1 MAAQGTF
8 ADYNCLIH
16 KFAYETVRR
25 RPWLER
31 EDLVN
36 QAWVILLRAKRQWK
50 KGTRMKFT
58 SFFYQKLLWYRR
70 DLLRNRIREERA
82 TARFVQKRVGVPGD
96 GIEVEGAARRLRS
109 LVGVQLSRDEQ
120 RVLNLML
127 FPSVS
132 FLRFLSRGEDRVCQ
146 PRSLAT
152 QAHYA
157 KFLGIHARKA
167 SRVCAKISTLMKE
180 LVHDQ
185 EAE

>member
-16 KFAYETVRR
+16 RFAYDTVRR

-50 KGTRMKFT
+50 KGTKMKFT
-58 SFFYQKLLWYRR
+58 TFFYQKLKWYRR
-70 DLLRNRIREERA
+70 DLLRNKIREERA

-109 LVGVQLSRDEQ
+109 LVGEQLSREEQ
-120 RVLNLML
+120 RILNLML
-127 FPSVS
+127 FPPVG
-132 FLRFLSRGEDRVCQ
+132 FLRLLSRGEDRMGR
-146 PRSLAT
+146 PHSLAT
-152 QAHYA
+152 QACYA
-157 KFLGIHARKA
+157 KFLGVHSRKV
-167 SRVCAKISTLMKE
+167 SRVCEKIGTLMKE
-180 LVHDQ
+180 LVHEQ